1 MNFSSQTNLGKFT
14 ANLNKTQLCYLQNPI
29 CTVVTTII
37 EKQNNS
43 WTSVKGLRNS
53 HLISHKPYNCVS
65 KLKNRI
71 I

>member
-1 MNFSSQTNLGKFT
+1 MNFSSQRNLGKFT
-14 ANLNKTQLCYLQNPI
+14 AKLNKTQLRYLQNPI
-29 CTVVTTII
+29 CTVVITII

-53 HLISHKPYNCVS
+53 RLISHKPYNCVS